1 MHKTTTVSFTVS
13 GSVGV
18 GEAVVPSLLRTRYRR
33 EARAPD
39 DEEEMWFN
47 DDDELDDEPPLDAP
61 PAAHTPHPAH
71 SPHHAIDAIGNN
83 STLLYSTLFY
93 STLLYST
100 IYFIQNVK

>member
-1 MHKTTTVSFTVS
+1 MISYYFFCYFVVS

-47 DDDELDDEPPLDAP
+47 DDDELDDEPPIDA
-61 PAAHTPHPAH
+61 AQTHAHQHAHTHTHPNPHA
-71 SPHHAIDAIGNN
+71 HHALDAIGE
-83 STLLYSTLFY
+83 
-93 STLLYST
+93 
-100 IYFIQNVK
+100 